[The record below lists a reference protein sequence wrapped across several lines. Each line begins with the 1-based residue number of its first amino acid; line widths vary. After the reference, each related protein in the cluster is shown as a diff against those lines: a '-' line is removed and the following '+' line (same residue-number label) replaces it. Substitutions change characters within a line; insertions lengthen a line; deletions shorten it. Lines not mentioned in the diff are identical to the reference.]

1 MSIEYPAA
9 PGPRSKP
16 PGERSRS
23 SRHEGGKDR
32 GEESWMKRSPLRFLW
47 VSADIRS
54 RLLITLALLAIYRLA
69 AHVPVPGVD
78 RAAIQSVL
86 GGAGAGQT
94 IFNLLDL
101 LSGGTVSNFS
111 VLAMGVYPYIT
122 AQIILQLL
130 VPIVPAL
137 QRRMEEDPR
146 EGRKWMEKWTYFLAL
161 PMAALNAIG
170 QIQLFRQFTPVGSD
184 VLTYTLG
191 FNLPT
196 VTTIATMTAGTMFA
210 IWLGELISEHGIRNQ
225 GLSLIIFAGIV
236 SRMPANI
243 LQLFADETQRIGT
256 SIFLLFIMV
265 ATIFAIVFV
274 QEGRRN
280 VPVMYPGRRVGNR
293 MSMPVKGTLPLMVNM
308 AGMIPL
314 IFAQSILTL
323 PAVVAQFFVNSTNGT
338 VAAIA
343 LWLQTNFGGASS
355 AYWILYFLM
364 VVGFTFFY
372 TDTIFAQQN
381 YGENLRRA
389 GAQIPGVTKGAPTQR
404 YLTRVLRRIT
414 LPGAVFLGVVAVMP
428 FLIRLITPIG
438 GSNAGLL
445 LVSSAGLLIVVGVVR
460 GVYRSIEAELKLRG
474 YDSAL
479 LVR

>member
-1 MSIEYPAA
+1 
-9 PGPRSKP
+9 
-16 PGERSRS
+16 
-23 SRHEGGKDR
+23 
-32 GEESWMKRSPLRFLW
+32 MKRSPLRFLW
-47 VSADIRS
+47 VSADIRN
-54 RLLITLALLAIYRLA
+54 RLLISLGLLAVYRLA

-86 GGAGAGQT
+86 EAGGAGQT
-94 IFNLLDL
+94 LFSLLDL

-130 VPIVPAL
+130 VPIIPAL
-137 QRRMEEDPR
+137 QRRMEDDPR
-146 EGRKWMEKWTYFLAL
+146 EGRKWMDKWTYFLSL

-170 QIQLFRQFTPVGSD
+170 QIQLFRQFAGGTN
-184 VLTYTLG
+184 VLTYQLG
-191 FNLPT
+191 FNIPT
-196 VTTIATMTAGTMFA
+196 LTTIATMTAGTMFA

-236 SRMPANI
+236 SRIPANVA
-243 LQLFADETQRIGT
+243 QLLADETQRIGT
-256 SIFLLFIMV
+256 SIFILFIMV
-265 ATIFAIVFV
+265 ATIFVIVYV

-314 IFAQSILTL
+314 IFAQSLLTL

-338 VAAIA
+338 VAVVAQ
-343 LWLQTNFGGASS
+343 WVQSTFGGVSPV
-355 AYWILYFLM
+355 YWILYFLM

-372 TDTIFAQQN
+372 TDTLFAQQN

-404 YLTRVLRRIT
+404 YLTRVLRRVT
-414 LPGAVFLGVVAVMP
+414 LPGAVFLGLVAVMP
-428 FLIRLITPIG
+428 FLIRTITPVG

-460 GVYRSIEAELKLRG
+460 DVYRSIEAELKLRG